1 MTTTKYEIT
10 YIIKPDIDEESKKAL
25 VESYDKVITDNGGT
39 MVESK
44 DWEKRHFAYEINKYR
59 EGTYHVMT
67 FTADNADA
75 VNEFDRLSKIDTA
88 VLRSMTVKV
97 GE

>member
-25 VESYDKVITDNGGT
+25 VENYDKVIADNGGT

-44 DWEKRHFAYEINKYR
+44 DWEKRHFN
-59 EGTYHVMT
+59 
-67 FTADNADA
+67 
-75 VNEFDRLSKIDTA
+75 DR
-88 VLRSMTVKV
+88 
-97 GE
+97 